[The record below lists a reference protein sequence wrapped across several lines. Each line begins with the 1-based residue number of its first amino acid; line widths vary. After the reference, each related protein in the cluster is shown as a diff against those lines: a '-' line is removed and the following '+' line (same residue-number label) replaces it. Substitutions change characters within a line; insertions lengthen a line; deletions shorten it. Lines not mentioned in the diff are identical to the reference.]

1 MTKLGTGRPPPS
13 PTVVSSD
20 DELGE
25 ARVGIPKAAGS
36 TQSPKDAP
44 SRTVSSVPPVPVAS
58 PPSVKQQDTA
68 EHRDASSLFG
78 RSGGVDLE
86 GLACNPSKAAFSPP
100 PQPPS
105 AQPIP
110 PPPPQQPPPPPPQ
123 PSALETEL
131 RTLMENQKL
140 TIKLLVSEKTS
151 LTAQLEGVEELERKY
166 ADGEAQLKDSREVEG
181 GQKREKAAAERAR
194 EQELELE
201 DARQTTN
208 DLMSRLQ
215 ESERKLRAL
224 EEDDRAVTL
233 ERNLKASQDRV
244 TELELQIGKLKQ
256 NLTNT
261 NHERD
266 DLKKKMD
273 ELTENNEAVTQEKTT
288 LQQELE
294 ELKSIH
300 STASSFL
307 SGAEQAR
314 SSPQFLLEATTATV
328 AALQHQVSQLS
339 SDSPAMHV
347 SSTRHDPSR
356 RKLDVV
362 PLRLEEIRPRV
373 VELSNKN
380 AEDEQ
385 RVWAAEKKV
394 KELESEV
401 ERLEGVGQERT
412 DALEEAEGKA
422 KALDDDMNKM
432 GKKHGNVFKTL
443 GESVSD
449 TQASHVGLAHEL
461 ADSKAAVA
469 KLEKEVA
476 ELRRRDGDVGFEVK
490 RLNDE
495 LESRTTELLTVR
507 EQLDKSQAEEQEAA
521 AMLRKRVSAS
531 EQASPTQPSGPNLS
545 DELLFNLRQQHAL
558 DMSTAYYR
566 IQEPETQVFV
576 MHRLQPTSSNV
587 GSALA
592 SPQSSVDRR
601 ASLSSNRPLTPPS
614 LHRVLAPGP
623 VYEDSLPA
631 ETHHKRK
638 VSLSMLKARI
648 ESERTAASA
657 TLNSP
662 RSSLSCIP
670 ISEAYEPTGGTHTP
684 KSEHSHTKR
693 QPNALDEAVG
703 MHILIF
709 GLDVFVSVKH

>member
-1 MTKLGTGRPPPS
+1 
-13 PTVVSSD
+13 
-20 DELGE
+20 
-25 ARVGIPKAAGS
+25 
-36 TQSPKDAP
+36 
-44 SRTVSSVPPVPVAS
+44 
-58 PPSVKQQDTA
+58 
-68 EHRDASSLFG
+68 
-78 RSGGVDLE
+78 
-86 GLACNPSKAAFSPP
+86 
-100 PQPPS
+100 
-105 AQPIP
+105 
-110 PPPPQQPPPPPPQ
+110 
-123 PSALETEL
+123 
-131 RTLMENQKL
+131 MENQKL

-166 ADGEAQLKDSREVEG
+166 ADVEAQLKDSKEDEG
-181 GQKREKAAAERAR
+181 GQKREKAAFERAR

-266 DLKKKMD
+266 DLKKMD

-294 ELKSIH
+294 EIKSIH
-300 STASSFL
+300 STASSSLF
-307 SGAEQAR
+307 GAEQAR
-314 SSPQFLLEATTATV
+314 SSLQFLLEATEATV
-328 AALQHQVSQLS
+328 AGLQHQVSQLS

-362 PLRLEEIRPRV
+362 PLRLEEIRPQV

-380 AEDEQ
+380 AEDER
-385 RVWAAEKKV
+385 RVWVAEKKV

-432 GKKHGNVFKTL
+432 EKKHGNVFKTL

-449 TQASHVGLAHEL
+449 TQVSHAGLAHEL

-507 EQLDKSQAEEQEAA
+507 EQLDKSQAEEQEAV
-521 AMLRKRVSAS
+521 AMVQRSQVEVETLREREDVIVKLRKRVSAS

-670 ISEAYEPTGGTHTP
+670 ISEA
-684 KSEHSHTKR
+684 
-693 QPNALDEAVG
+693 
-703 MHILIF
+703 
-709 GLDVFVSVKH
+709 VKH